1 MKTFGNDASEEYL
14 KVIKD
19 IFKKYKESGDKTFAQ
34 LDDRDFHFKPDPG
47 SNSIAVIVRHLSGNM
62 KSRFTD
68 FLTSDGEKSD
78 RNRDSEFEDSNM
90 SKFEIID
97 MWEDGW
103 KVFWNAFKEIK
114 EEDLLKKVTI
124 RNEPHSVIEALN
136 RQAAHYAYHVGQIV
150 MLAKMI
156 KKEEWKTLSIPK
168 GKSNDFNKSMLS
180 KKS

>member
-1 MKTFGNDASEEYL
+1 MATFGNNASEEYL
-14 KVIKD
+14 RVIKD
-19 IFKKYKESGDKTFAQ
+19 ICKKYKESGDKTFAQ
-34 LDDRDFHFKPDPG
+34 LEDRDFHFKPDPG
-47 SNSIAVIVRHLSGNM
+47 SNSIAVIVKHLSGNM

-68 FLTSDGEKSD
+68 FLASDGEKSD

-90 SKFEIID
+90 SKVEIINL
-97 MWEDGW
+97 WEAGW
-103 KVFWNAFKEIK
+103 RIFVNAFEGIK
-114 EEDLLKKVTI
+114 EEDLIRKVTI

-168 GKSNDFNKSMLS
+168 GKSNDFNKSMFS